1 MVVELEEIRLRLSE
15 GRKARE
21 TVLPEQLYAKAFR
34 SYGIALAT
42 LEPADAA
49 ARVRR
54 SAMRET
60 LLAFLHDWLYWVSE
74 ENRDKLRAMV
84 DLAADNPW
92 RRAFREALAA
102 NDPGKL

>member
-21 TVLPEQLYAKAFR
+21 TVLPEQLYAQAFR
-34 SYGIALAT
+34 NYGIALTT

-49 ARVRR
+49 ARLPR
-54 SAMRET
+54 AAIRET
-60 LLAFLHDWLYWVSE
+60 LLAFLHDWLYGVAE

-84 DLAADNPW
+84 DLADDNSW
-92 RRAFREALAA
+92 RRAFEEALAA
-102 NDPGKL
+102 NSPRK